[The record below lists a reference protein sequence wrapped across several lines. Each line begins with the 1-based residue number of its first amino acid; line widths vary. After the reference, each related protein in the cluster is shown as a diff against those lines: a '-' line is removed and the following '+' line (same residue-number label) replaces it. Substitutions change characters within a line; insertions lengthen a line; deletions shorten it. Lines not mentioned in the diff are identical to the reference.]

1 MEKFYKYLLRLTIIV
16 MFVGLFEGCSKIVP
30 YSQKGWSIL
39 LDSKNERLTVKQKD
53 LGIVLDNVKLNL
65 KKGDKL
71 VPLSGW
77 IVKKKDNQKLTIETG
92 KPRVTTWEFIITEE
106 GIDINSSAH
115 NSVVEGIAPASGE
128 RIPARVASQD
138 NGVIYTSLG
147 FVSAKNIHSLFDRET
162 DILIQF
168 PEKSDLS
175 RNASNEQLMNVIF
188 PLLPSRGPIGE
199 EGRTRRGLKIVPNIE
214 ISLIPNYY
222 TEVLGLKHY
231 EPYWPQHP
239 EAHPFKTAPTGWLS
253 WYCYYMPANEEDM
266 VKETDALANEL
277 KQYGLEYVQ
286 LDATYTRGGEANWL
300 EWDKEKYPK
309 GGKWLMQYVKSKG
322 LRPGLWVNVYGAN
335 YQHPA
340 FGSKF
345 PAGKYP
351 ENWYLYDKNGHLIGA
366 CCTADTTVVK
376 LDYSNPE
383 VIKKHLKP
391 LFKTLVDDWGIE
403 YLKDAGHGTWQWTYE
418 ENRARAYNPSLEGR
432 DLYWE
437 VQDVVRDVMG
447 PKNWIMGC
455 DAEGGADYY
464 SLGFGPFDSAF
475 DILDDV
481 YDVWEEY
488 VWANAMGTKMH
499 LATMFSANYL
509 NDIVLY
515 NDPDATMVRP
525 PLTMDEAINNVTSI
539 SLTGQSYMI
548 SDFMSQPSKERVK
561 VLREHTRWG
570 REFPQLIKKLAD
582 ERLELYKKTMP
593 SMDIT
598 PMDLY
603 PYRSKAEYAPL
614 PEGYPKIENFPR
626 ALDLK
631 VNAKSGVY
639 DVVAVY
645 NWSDKKSPKVISFG
659 KDLGLDFEKDYLVF
673 DFWNQKLEG
682 TFKNQ
687 VEVLIPPHGTRVFVI
702 RSLADRPQLLATSRH
717 ITGAYSIQ
725 ALAWNSSEFILSG
738 TSKTVQKD
746 PYSLFIYVPNGMTVS
761 KVDAKAEGLSYN
773 VNSDRVLKVS
783 FHGQKPSVNW
793 SVKFKKEEK

>member
-1 MEKFYKYLLRLTIIV
+1 MKKFYLMVWLISIIL
-16 MFVGLFEGCSKIVP
+16 FIGLIGGCSKIVP
-30 YSQKGWSIL
+30 YSHKGWSIFV
-39 LDSKNERLTVKQKD
+39 DSKHEQLTIKQKD
-53 LGIVLDNVKLNL
+53 LGVVLNDVKLNL

-71 VPLSGW
+71 IPLSEW
-77 IVKKKDNQKLTIETG
+77 IVKKEDNQKLTIETN
-92 KPRVTTWEFIITEE
+92 KPQITTWEFIITEK
-106 GIDINSSAH
+106 GIDINSSD
-115 NSVVEGIAPASGE
+115 SSGVIKGIAPASGE
-128 RIPARVASQD
+128 RIPARVSSQD

-147 FVSAKNIHSLFDRET
+147 FVSAKNIYSLFDRET

-175 RNASNEQLMNVIF
+175 RNSSNEQLMDVTF
-188 PLLPSRGPIGE
+188 PLFPSGTLSNR
-199 EGRTRRGLKIVPNIE
+199 E
-214 ISLIPNYY
+214 ISVIPDYY
-222 TEVLGLKHY
+222 TKVLGLKHY
-231 EPYWPQHP
+231 EPYWPQHSG
-239 EAHPFKTAPTGWLS
+239 AHPFKKAPTGWLS

-266 VKETDALANEL
+266 VKETDALAKKL

-286 LDATYTRGGEANWL
+286 LDATYTRGEQANWL
-300 EWDKEKYPK
+300 EWDKEKFPK
-309 GGKWLMQYVKSKG
+309 GGKWLMQYIKSKG

-340 FGSKF
+340 FGNQF
-345 PAGKYP
+345 PNGKYP
-351 ENWYLYDKNGHLIGA
+351 ENWFLHDKNGHLIGA

-383 VIKKHLKP
+383 VIEKHLIP
-391 LFKTLVDDWGIE
+391 LFKTLVNDWGIE
-403 YLKDAGHGTWQWTYE
+403 YLKDAGHGMWQVTYE
-418 ENRARAYNPSLEGR
+418 KNRARVYNSSLNGR
-432 DLYWE
+432 DLYWK
-437 VQDVVRDVMG
+437 VQAAVRDVMG

-464 SLGFGPFDSAF
+464 SLGFGPFDSTF
-475 DILDDV
+475 DLREDV
-481 YDVWEEY
+481 YNVWEEY

-499 LATMFSANYL
+499 LASMFSANYL

-548 SDFMSQPSKERVK
+548 SDFISQPSKERVK

-570 REFPQLIKKLAD
+570 KEFPQLIKKLSD
-582 ERLELYKKTMP
+582 DRLELYKKTMP
-593 SMDIT
+593 SMNIT
-598 PMDLY
+598 PIDLY

-639 DVVAVY
+639 DVVALY
-645 NWSDKKSPKVISFG
+645 NWSDKKAPKVISFG
-659 KDLGLDFEKDYLVF
+659 EDLGLDSKKSYLVF

-682 TFKNQ
+682 IFKTQ
-687 VEVLIPPHGTRVFVI
+687 VKALVPPHGARVFVI
-702 RSLADRPQLLATSRH
+702 RALTDQPQLLATSRH

-725 ALAWNSSEFILSG
+725 ALTWNPSELILRG
-738 TSKTVQKD
+738 TSRVVQKD
-746 PYSLFIYVPNGMTVS
+746 PYSLFIYVPSGITVS
-761 KVDAKAEGLSYN
+761 KVDVKAEGLSYAM
-773 VNSDRVLKVS
+773 NSDRVLKVS
-783 FHGQKPSVNW
+783 FYDNKTSINW
-793 SVKFKKEEK
+793 SVKFKK